1 MEFKSN
7 KQEPIAGYP
16 QGSLNSTSISTMTK
30 MLVLVA
36 FVFSISIPM
45 HANAGIF
52 SQIADFFSGDAK
64 ADTIDNGQ
72 NSQTA
77 PVLEAKLSTN
87 PKDTVTDSPLK
98 MNEDDVLMP
107 EVGALGTA
115 LDVEDYPEEDEINV
129 YITKKGDTLSKIAQ
143 MYKVSV
149 NTIVWAN
156 DGLDPKKALKE
167 GTSLL
172 IMPISGVSHTVAKG
186 DTLNKIAKKYAADA
200 DEIARFNGVTDETL
214 AVGDIIVVPNGELA
228 IPKKATSTSIAKKA
242 TNVIN
247 NLKVY
252 AGNGKG
258 TSRYIAGY
266 DGPSQGGYYRKPVYC
281 VTTQGLHGKNGID
294 LGCKVGTPVAAAA
307 SGTVIAARGG
317 WNGGYGNMI
326 IISHPNG
333 TQTLYGHLS
342 RINVTT
348 GQDVGDGEIIGAT
361 GNSGQSTGPHLHFE
375 VRGARNCY
383 VDGSCR

>member
-1 MEFKSN
+1 MELNS
-7 KQEPIAGYP
+7 KQCEPLAARP
-16 QGSLNSTSISTMTK
+16 QSSLNKTSLFLSKTIVLALL
-30 MLVLVA
+30 LVIVSA
-36 FVFSISIPM
+36 PKPA
-45 HANAGIF
+45 HAGIL

-64 ADTIDNGQ
+64 ADTIDNDR

-77 PVLEAKLSTN
+77 PVLEAKLSPN
-87 PKDTVTDSPLK
+87 PREKTPESVIAMSTD
-98 MNEDDVLMP
+98 NVLVS

-172 IMPISGVSHTVAKG
+172 IMPISGVNHTIKKG
-186 DTLNKIAKKYAADA
+186 DTLSKIAKKYNADA

-214 AVGDIIVVPNGELA
+214 AVGEEIIVPDGEIA
-228 IPKKATSTSIAKKA
+228 IAKTTTPKKTKTISNI
-242 TNVIN
+242 TNS
-247 NLKVY
+247 LKVF

-258 TSRYIAGY
+258 TSKYLAGY

-281 VTTQGLHGKNGID
+281 VITQGLHGKNGID
-294 LGCKVGTPVAAAA
+294 MGCPIGTPVAAAA
-307 SGTVIAARGG
+307 EGTVISAKSG
-317 WNGGYGNMI
+317 WNGGYGNII

-342 RINVTT
+342 KIHVSSGQNVA
-348 GQDVGDGEIIGAT
+348 DGEIIGTT
-361 GNSGQSTGPHLHFE
+361 GNSGQSTGPHIHFE
-375 VRGARNCY
+375 VRGARNCF